1 MALLRLFTLSVLV
14 WLVAATGS
22 AAAADLA
29 GRRTLN
35 SALEVLED
43 PEGEL
48 TLAAV
53 AGSAADRFV
62 PLGDQS
68 PSFGFS
74 KSAYWARFRLP
85 VRDAERTLLEID
97 YRGLD
102 EITLYLPGP
111 DGYLEK
117 HSGDLLPFS
126 NREIAHRLEVFEVPA
141 ESAAWDDWVY
151 LRVVSKGPVVFPLVS
166 WTPEAFAAHDREE
179 RFVLGM
185 YYGAVAV
192 MLLYHLLLFFSLRD
206 RNYLSFVFFIL
217 GFAAAQ
223 LIENGL
229 AFELLWPGAPTW
241 DNLAFPVA
249 MGFTGFWALAFA
261 KGFLRAERYA
271 PRLKRFADAFSGV
284 SLILG
289 AGAFVL
295 PYRIALQAVSLLS
308 IAVIAVAIGLTIAGI
323 RQGSR
328 AAVFFALAWSGLL
341 LGGLLAALANFG
353 LLDHSFATYYGAQ
366 AGAVLLVVLL
376 ALGMADRIN
385 TLRRRKE
392 QAELDSVS
400 DGLTGVPNRRRFD
413 EYLESEWQRAIR
425 ARTPLAL
432 ILVDLDY
439 FHDYNALYGHVAG
452 DECLRAVAA
461 CLKGGLNRSSD
472 FVSRYGGE
480 EFAIVLPNT
489 DAQGAAHVA
498 EHLCRKV
505 AALNISHDG
514 SQIASVVTATFG
526 VAAELPTLGASA
538 AKLVL
543 RADNA
548 LYEAKRQGRNRVGQ
562 ADQHSLS
569 A

>member
-1 MALLRLFTLSVLV
+1 MSPVRTIAVFLLLLAVAFPRHAD
-14 WLVAATGS
+14 AAT
-22 AAAADLA
+22 A
-29 GRRTLN
+29 GRTSLN
-35 SALEVLED
+35 ASLEVLED
-43 PEGEL
+43 PDGL
-48 TLAAV
+48 LPLSGVT
-53 AGSAADRFV
+53 GSARGRFV
-62 PLGDQS
+62 PLGDRS

-74 KSAYWARFRLP
+74 KSAYWVRFRLP
-85 VRDAERTLLEID
+85 VRDAQAVLLEID

-102 EITLYLPGP
+102 DVSLYLPGP

-126 NREIAHRLEVFEVPA
+126 NREIAHRLEVFSIPA
-141 ESAAWDDWVY
+141 ESAAWDDWFY
-151 LRVVSKGPVVFPLVS
+151 LRVESKGPIVFPLIA

-185 YYGAVAV
+185 YYGAIAV

-229 AFELLWPGAPTW
+229 AFELLWPEAPRW

-249 MGFTGFWALAFA
+249 MGLTGFWALAFA

-271 PRLKRFADAFSGV
+271 PRLKRLADALSWV
-284 SLILG
+284 SLIL
-289 AGAFVL
+289 AAASFIL
-295 PYRIALQAVSLLS
+295 PYGIALQSVSLLS
-308 IAVIAVAIGLTIAGI
+308 IVVIATAVLATVSGI
-323 RQGSR
+323 RHGSR

-353 LLDHSFATYYGAQ
+353 LLAHSFATYYGAQ
-366 AGAVLLVVLL
+366 AGAIMLVVLL

-385 TLRRRKE
+385 TLRLRKE

-400 DGLTGVPNRRRFD
+400 DGLTGIPNRRRFD
-413 EYLESEWQRAIR
+413 EYLESEWQRAVR
-425 ARTPLAL
+425 ARSPLAL

-461 CLKGGLNRSSD
+461 ALKNGLNRPAD
-472 FVSRYGGE
+472 FISRYGGE
-480 EFAIVLPNT
+480 EFAIVLPST

-498 EHLCRKV
+498 EKLCRAV

-514 SQIASVVTATFG
+514 SEVAGVVTATFG
-526 VAAELPTLGASA
+526 VAAELPTVGASA

-562 ADQHSLS
+562 VSLE
-569 A
+569 AVIR

>member
-1 MALLRLFTLSVLV
+1 MSPRFATTAFLLALLALAAPHGAH
-14 WLVAATGS
+14 AAT
-22 AAAADLA
+22 A
-29 GRRTLN
+29 GRTSLN
-35 SALEVLED
+35 ASIEVLED
-43 PEGEL
+43 PDGKL
-48 TLAAV
+48 PLSGVTGVAA
-53 AGSAADRFV
+53 SRFV
-62 PLGDQS
+62 PLGGRS

-85 VRDAERTLLEID
+85 VRDAQAMLLEID

-102 EITLYLPGP
+102 QVSLYLPGP
-111 DGYLEK
+111 DGYVEK
-117 HSGDLLPFS
+117 RSGDLLPFS
-126 NREIAHRLEVFEVPA
+126 SREVAHRLEVFTIPA
-141 ESAAWDDWVY
+141 ESAAWDDWFY
-151 LRVVSKGPVVFPLVS
+151 LRIESKGPVVFPLLA

-179 RFVLGM
+179 RFMLGM
-185 YYGAVAV
+185 YYGAIAV

-206 RNYLSFVFFIL
+206 RNYLSFVFFIS
-217 GFAAAQ
+217 GFAIAQ

-229 AFELLWPGAPTW
+229 AFELLWPDAPAW

-261 KGFLRAERYA
+261 RGFLRAERYA
-271 PRLKRFADAFSGV
+271 PRLKRAADALAGI
-284 SLILG
+284 SLVLA

-295 PYRIALQAVSLLS
+295 PYRIALQAVSLLT
-308 IAVIAVAIGLTIAGI
+308 IVVIATAVGMTVAGI
-323 RQGSR
+323 RHGSR

-353 LLDHSFATYYGAQ
+353 LLPHSFATYYGAQ
-366 AGAVLLVVLL
+366 AGAILLVVLL

-385 TLRRRKE
+385 TLRLRKE

-400 DGLTGVPNRRRFD
+400 DGLTGIANRRRFD
-413 EYLESEWQRAIR
+413 DYLETEWQRAVR

-432 ILVDLDY
+432 LLVDLDY
-439 FHDYNALYGHVAG
+439 FHDYNALYGHIAG

-461 CLKGGLNRSSD
+461 CLKGGLARSGD

-489 DAQGAAHVA
+489 DAQGAVHVA
-498 EHLCRKV
+498 ERLCRAV
-505 AALNISHDG
+505 AALGISHDG
-514 SQIASVVTATFG
+514 SEVAGVVTATFG
-526 VAAELPTLGASA
+526 VAAEMPTLGATA

-548 LYEAKRQGRNRVGQ
+548 LYEAKRQGRNRVG
-562 ADQHSLS
+562 AVSTEALGG
-569 A
+569 